1 MPDRDGPVTMVPR
14 KVVVRASRMGG
25 SSEMLPQSLLLA
37 LTAPRRGGPRPES
50 PWPVDEDYWLCHCEG
65 FHVDQPGGRLG
76 VVEYVDFAEW
86 PDWSDVVGVRTGR
99 LGTRTV
105 RVPVADVVEVR
116 PAEERLVLRRR
127 KDPSPGGVMS
137 ELRSLLHAPRA
148 GIHCP
153 DSISAGR
160 AQTGR

>member
-1 MPDRDGPVTMVPR
+1 
-14 KVVVRASRMGG
+14 
-25 SSEMLPQSLLLA
+25 MLPQSLLLA
-37 LTAPRRGGPRPES
+37 PTAPGRGGPRPES
-50 PWPVDEDYWLCHCEG
+50 PWPVDEDYWLGHCGG
-65 FHVDQPGGRLG
+65 FQVDQPGARLG

-86 PDWSDVVGVRTGR
+86 PDRPDVVGVRTGR

-127 KDPSPGGVMS
+127 KDPPQSVMS
-137 ELRSLLHAPRA
+137 ELHSLLHAPRA
-148 GIHCP
+148 GIGRP

-160 AQTGR
+160 AEGR